1 MLDTANPL
9 NNEIESI
16 EKTTDRLQAPT
27 QTHLAH
33 TQIEGKPISETH
45 TTQTAKA
52 NAHQRSAGGE
62 KSPISHMVNKSIKE
76 ITANDGKTF
85 AQMRAEMDEA
95 CWDSHKQVGT
105 KMKGGKQVPNCVPKN
120 EDVKEKLTIGKIR
133 KAAYKTAKVLG
144 DVNAVKKG
152 KVARR
157 VKNRVV
163 GKMLGKAVSKLG
175 LFR

>member
-1 MLDTANPL
+1 MRKKG
-9 NNEIESI
+9 
-16 EKTTDRLQAPT
+16 EKGAPT
-27 QTHLAH
+27 PAA
-33 TQIEGKPISETH
+33 IK
-45 TTQTAKA
+45 
-52 NAHQRSAGGE
+52 SAQ
-62 KSPISHMVNKSIKE
+62 K
-76 ITANDGKTF
+76 
-85 AQMRAEMDEA
+85 
-95 CWDSHKQVGT
+95 
-105 KMKGGKQVPNCVPKN
+105 
-120 EDVKEKLTIGKIR
+120 EDVTEKLTIGKIR